1 MIGIKQRTE
10 EWYNERKKIITATD
24 VATILECNPYMKK
37 SELLQN
43 KITNK
48 EIIENDIIK
57 WGIDYEDIV
66 IKFYNELKN
75 KQIDEIGLIIHND
88 YKWLGASPDGII
100 NNNKLIEIKCVWTR
114 NITNEIPLIY
124 WIQVQIQLE
133 VCNIKDA
140 ELIEC
145 LITEYTYEEYKDDI
159 ESIYKGYNEKK
170 QKYWKIEK
178 YKVHK
183 IIRNKEW
190 FNSVKN
196 KLYKFWE
203 EINRNKDNKR
213 KIKCKYD
220 IRKKRC
226 MRSDIYIVDYITN
239 DYIDINNLLNK
250 GNGILDWLKLYGDK
264 NGYNMNRDND
274 IYKQYIIEK
283 SDEFKKSIIDNLECK
298 IVGDKNIRSSYDK
311 FLETKTHIKNHVNI
325 INNGVLIDNE
335 NKLYG
340 QCDLLVRIGYIK
352 NIYPEIDI
360 EITPININ
368 KYVVIGIKYIKINKT
383 SENYYKGNKKNNIEL
398 TLCVNILNNIQNYN
412 EGVGYII
419 GRENKIV
426 KVKLDNDIENHIRWY
441 IDLKENGEKWTIE
454 PANKIELYPNMKLIQ
469 KNSWSDEIIR
479 IANKYN
485 EVTLIRGI
493 SYKNR
498 NNAYKLGYMSY
509 DKLDSIEKLKEIGLK
524 RDIDLTHRIIRHNI
538 EETSDIIRP
547 NNIEDIKDIKDIKRN
562 KLEFY
567 VDFELSNSL
576 KGIQDSNIIFL
587 IGLGWVVNGEWN
599 FKSFIV
605 NKLNEYEEKKII
617 KSWFIEM
624 ENLERKYEVS
634 NTPIYHWSNAE
645 VWMLKKSC
653 KKYNRMKYDYNELNM
668 VDLLYF
674 FINNKITVKGALNYS
689 IKSIVKSLNEYNVI
703 KCKWENSLTNGIT
716 AMGIIWNINNNIKT
730 DSRINKLLY
739 YNEIDCKVMYKIIEV
754 LRNKYKIE

>member
-441 IDLKENGEKWTIE
+441 RDLKENGEKWTIE

-547 NNIEDIKDIKDIKRN
+547 NNIEDIKDIKDIKR
-562 KLEFY
+562 KE
-567 VDFELSNSL
+567 D
-576 KGIQDSNIIFL
+576 
-587 IGLGWVVNGEWN
+587 
-599 FKSFIV
+599 
-605 NKLNEYEEKKII
+605 
-617 KSWFIEM
+617 
-624 ENLERKYEVS
+624 
-634 NTPIYHWSNAE
+634 
-645 VWMLKKSC
+645 
-653 KKYNRMKYDYNELNM
+653 
-668 VDLLYF
+668 
-674 FINNKITVKGALNYS
+674 
-689 IKSIVKSLNEYNVI
+689 
-703 KCKWENSLTNGIT
+703 
-716 AMGIIWNINNNIKT
+716 
-730 DSRINKLLY
+730 
-739 YNEIDCKVMYKIIEV
+739 
-754 LRNKYKIE
+754 